1 LTTLALKM
9 YRRRKKRQITR
20 HKKTKIDGIEF
31 QSKLESHMYLL
42 LKSHKIPNEY
52 EGTKFTII
60 DGFELPFS
68 SYEKTPKKKFLHDK
82 GHKKILPITYTPDF
96 VDTQNPP
103 RYIIECKGNPNERFP
118 MVWKLFK
125 RYLTVNNI
133 HPDLFVP
140 RNQKDCLEVVKIIKD
155 KYFT

>member
-1 LTTLALKM
+1 M
-9 YRRRKKRQITR
+9 YRRRKNKQITR
-20 HKKTKIDGIEF
+20 SKKTKIDGIEF

-42 LKSHKIPNEY
+42 LKSEKIANCY

-60 DGFELPFS
+60 NGFDIDFS

-96 VDTQNPP
+96 VDTMTPP

-118 MVWKLFK
+118 LVWKLFK
-125 RYLTVNNI
+125 RYLKENNI
-133 HPDLFVP
+133 KADLFVP
-140 RNQKDCLEVVKIIKD
+140 RNQKDCLEVIKIIKE
-155 KYFT
+155 KYY